1 MKVSRIFVDRFD
13 SVLIRCM
20 QQSVFMYSKTCI
32 IVDSYGQHLGVSAIF
47 KLISRVQELRYLD
60 YLNGIL

>member
-20 QQSVFMYSKTCI
+20 QQSVFMYSKTSI
-32 IVDSYGQHLGVSAIF
+32 IVDSYGQHL
-47 KLISRVQELRYLD
+47 
-60 YLNGIL
+60 